1 MIHSWRLVILGWQNQ
16 FPLAKFFLGVGVGEF
31 VPAIYGGTQ
40 SGFKYIKL
48 IGGKKTQISV
58 LISRFLIT

>member
-48 IGGKKTQISV
+48 IGKTTQISV